1 MVMHWT
7 KILIGEI
14 ILLFASILIFR
25 SVWTLLDQYLGSEHL
40 ILLLVVGVGLTL
52 LGLFIVNYEVKCGL
66 QKKN

>member
-1 MVMHWT
+1 MHWI

-25 SVWTLLDQYLGSEHL
+25 SVWTLLDQYLGSEYL
-40 ILLLVVGVGLTL
+40 ILLQIVGVGLTPI
-52 LGLFIVNYEVKCGL
+52 GVYIVNYEVKCGL